1 MDLLGLS
8 QDSALPQEANQE
20 EDAAAHEILTVMS
33 LVSFQIMGQTYSGMW
48 LSSSPKKNGNGW
60 HPLRGICT
68 ET

>member
-1 MDLLGLS
+1 MDPLGLS

-48 LSSSPKKNGNGW
+48 P
-60 HPLRGICT
+60 
-68 ET
+68 